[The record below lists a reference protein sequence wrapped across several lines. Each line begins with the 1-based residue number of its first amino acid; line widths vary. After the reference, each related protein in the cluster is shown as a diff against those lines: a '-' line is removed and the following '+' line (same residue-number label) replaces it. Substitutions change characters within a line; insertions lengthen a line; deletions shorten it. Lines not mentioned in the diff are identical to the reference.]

1 MSDYKRNKKIIFPHK
16 TQKEREGERAEMRKY
31 KVKDILSWI
40 H

>member
-1 MSDYKRNKKIIFPHK
+1 VIISAIKNSFSHIRHRKR
-16 TQKEREGERAEMRKY
+16 EGGERAGMRKY